1 VAKTCR
7 LSDLERLAM
16 RAALTIFS
24 VSMAFAGSAAVLDA
38 QVPELAM
45 LDRLEKGAWEVRPR
59 DEGQARQRICLV
71 GGRELIQLKHERLN
85 CKRIVVED
93 LPQAVTVQ
101 YSCPGNGFGRTH
113 IRKETDRLVQLDTQ
127 GIAGGL
133 PYAFAAEARW
143 VGPCN
148 R

>member
-1 VAKTCR
+1 
-7 LSDLERLAM
+7 M
-16 RAALTIFS
+16 RAALLVFS
-24 VSMAFAGSAAVLDA
+24 LLLTFAGSTAVLDA
-38 QVPELAM
+38 QAPELAM

-59 DEGQARQRICLV
+59 DDREARRRICLV
-71 GGRELIQLKHERLN
+71 SGRELIQLRHERLT

-113 IRKETDRLVQLDTQ
+113 IRRETDRLVQLDTQ

-143 VGPCN
+143 VGACN